1 MIDRELILTN
11 VAGKP
16 DTKRFRTREEMKA
29 IREGLEKATEEDFRR
44 FDEAKRKAI
53 ERGSRYILD

>member
-1 MIDRELILTN
+1 MKRWKLILTGL
-11 VAGKP
+11 AGKP
-16 DTKRFRTREEMKA
+16 DTKRFKTREEMKA

-53 ERGSRYILD
+53 ERGLRYILD